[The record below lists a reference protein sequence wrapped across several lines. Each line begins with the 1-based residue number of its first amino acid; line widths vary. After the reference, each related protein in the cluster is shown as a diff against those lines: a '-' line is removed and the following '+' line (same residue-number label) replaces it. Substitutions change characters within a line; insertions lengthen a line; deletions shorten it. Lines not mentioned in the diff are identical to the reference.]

1 MPKSKTK
8 VPKKLLGGEDS
19 KADDVIQEVRKLAD
33 PKAVEILSRF
43 FKTGKG
49 QYGEGDL
56 FLGIKVPPLRKI
68 SKLYKGLPL
77 PELQKIVKS
86 KYHEERLL
94 GFFILCEKFQKT
106 AEEDRK
112 ELHLFYLKN
121 LKYVNNWD
129 IVDLSSRELIGDYL
143 IDKKRDILY
152 KLVKSNNMWERRIAI
167 ISTYA
172 FIRKGDF
179 KDTLKISEL
188 LLTDKEDLI
197 HKAVGWMLRE
207 VGNRSLKPET
217 DFLDKHAHKMP
228 RTMLRYAI
236 EKFPTKLKS
245 KYMKAGKE

>member
-1 MPKSKTK
+1 MPKSKTSVK
-8 VPKKLLGGEDS
+8 KKLLGGEDS
-19 KADDVIQEVRKLAD
+19 KAEDVIREVRKVRD
-33 PKAVEILSRF
+33 PKSAEILSRF

-56 FLGIKVPPLRKI
+56 FLGVKVPPLRKI
-68 SKLYKGLPL
+68 SKSFKGLPL

-106 AEEDRK
+106 PEEER
-112 ELHLFYLKN
+112 EQLHLFYLKN

-143 IDKKRDILY
+143 LDKKRDILY
-152 KLVKSNNMWERRIAI
+152 KLVKSNNLWERRVAI
-167 ISTYA
+167 ISTYT

-207 VGNRSLKPET
+207 VGNRNIKPET
-217 DFLDKHAHKMP
+217 DFLDKYAHKMP

-236 EKFPTKLKS
+236 EKFPEKLRQ

>member
-1 MPKSKTK
+1 MPKSKTINK
-8 VPKKLLGGEDS
+8 KKLLGGENS
-19 KADDVIQEVRKLAD
+19 KAEDVILEVRNIAD

-49 QYGEGDL
+49 EYGEGDL
-56 FLGIKVPPLRKI
+56 FLGVKVPPLRKI
-68 SKLYKGLPL
+68 SKSYKGLPL

-106 AEEDRK
+106 RTDKREQ
-112 ELHLFYLKN
+112 LHLFYLKN

-129 IVDLSSRELIGDYL
+129 IVDLSSRDLIGDYL
-143 IDKKRDILY
+143 IDKKRDLLY
-152 KLVKSNNMWERRIAI
+152 KLVKSNNIWERRIAI
-167 ISTYA
+167 ISTFA

-188 LLTDKEDLI
+188 LLSDKEDLI

-207 VGNRSLKPET
+207 VGNRSLKSET

-236 EKFPTKLKS
+236 EKFPDKLRL
-245 KYMKAGKE
+245 KYMKTGKE